1 MVVAPIL
8 TNLEGLTPGQRAALA
23 AEMLPQLQN
32 QGLSVR
38 AATALAAACA
48 CSSATNIH
56 YAKTAKAR
64 DPALYRLIQDGTLNA
79 TEAYRRI
86 KERPP
91 IKPKGL
97 KAQPLAQR
105 LADIARL
112 ASEGNASDQIAE
124 AIDLSQERVRELA
137 NKAGIR
143 LADVVTGHRPKLKI
157 HRVIEETVSTLEGL
171 ALGLRTIDGARLE
184 CEAEEARQW
193 VNSIDASLRVIG
205 RVRKILRRS
214 YE

>member
-1 MVVAPIL
+1 MVSVFIPANLSEL
-8 TNLEGLTPGQRAALA
+8 TTGQRAGLG
-23 AEMLPQLQN
+23 AELLPEYQK
-32 QGLSVR
+32 QGLNVHE
-38 AATALAAACA
+38 ATVLAAATVA
-48 CSSATNIH
+48 SSATNIH
-56 YAKTAKAR
+56 YAKAVKAR
-64 DPALYRLIQDGTLNA
+64 DPALYRLIQEGTLNVA
-79 TEAYRRI
+79 QAYRRM
-86 KERPP
+86 KNRPQA
-91 IKPKGL
+91 KPL

-124 AIDLSQERVRELA
+124 AIGLGPERVRELA

-143 LADVVTGHRPKLKI
+143 LADVVTGHRPKLNI

-171 ALGLRTIDGARLE
+171 ALGLRTIDGARLD

-205 RVRKILRRS
+205 RVRKILRSS